1 MCKVMIVDDSFVMR
15 NNLKRLLEKSDYEVV
30 SEADNGSQAV
40 MEYFKH
46 KPDIVTMDLNMP
58 KMGGLEAITR
68 IIERDPYARI
78 VIISA
83 FNQRTKIFE
92 ALENG
97 AKHYIIKP
105 ITYEKV
111 IDTLKTVIGEN
122 EGAEN
127 APSID

>member
-1 MCKVMIVDDSFVMR
+1 MIVDDSFVMR
-15 NNLKRLLEKSDYEVV
+15 NNLRRLLEKSNYEVV
-30 SEADNGSQAV
+30 SEAENGRQAI

-58 KMGGLEAITR
+58 IMGGLEAIQK
-68 IIERDPYARI
+68 IIQKDPEAQI
-78 VIISA
+78 IIISA
-83 FNQRTKIFE
+83 YNQRTKIFE

-111 IDTLKTVIGEN
+111 IETLKIVIEYRN
-122 EGAEN
+122 
-127 APSID
+127 SQK

>member
-15 NNLKRLLEKSDYEVV
+15 NNLRRLLEKSDYQVI
-30 SEADNGSQAV
+30 SEAENGRQAI

-46 KPDIVTMDLNMP
+46 KPDLVTMDLNMP
-58 KMGGLEAITR
+58 VMGGIDAIKK
-68 IIERDPYARI
+68 IIEKDPSARI
-78 VIISA
+78 VIVSA

-105 ITYEKV
+105 ITYQKV
-111 IDTLKTVIGEN
+111 ISIIKTVLGHHSRE
-122 EGAEN
+122 E
-127 APSID
+127 

>member
-15 NNLKRLLEKSDYEVV
+15 NNLRRLLEKSNYEVV
-30 SEADNGSQAV
+30 SEAENGRQAI

-58 KMGGLEAITR
+58 IMGGLEAIQK
-68 IIERDPYARI
+68 IIQKDPEAQI
-78 VIISA
+78 IIISA
-83 FNQRTKIFE
+83 YNQRTKIFE

-111 IDTLKTVIGEN
+111 IETLKIVIEYRN
-122 EGAEN
+122 
-127 APSID
+127 SQK